1 MTTFKPPIK
10 SKDLLEGIPFD
21 QAEDTEPAAKKR
33 FDDFDK
39 TGTKDPNKCKA
50 LLQFPNGTVFWSSK
64 MAVDAD
70 GPAAGPGR
78 KKGKQLDP
86 SSGQNDTSFQL
97 PDGGG
102 GLPSET
108 TPYIAI
114 PHAPGDGSK
123 PFHPDIVIGD
133 VAIVIFQDEI
143 VAAICGD
150 IGPQNKIGE
159 GSIHVHEELMPRAPD
174 PCKRNAKGFC
184 DIIRDVSID
193 EDVLFFVF
201 PHSSFGKELTAQN
214 IELKIKE
221 RAFTRF
227 NELKGI
233 S

>member
-1 MTTFKPPIK
+1 MTFRPPKK
-10 SKDLLEGIPFD
+10 SIDLLKGIPFN
-21 QAEDTEPAAKKR
+21 QATDTQPAAKKR
-33 FDDFDK
+33 FDAFDA

-86 SSGQNDTSFQL
+86 GAGQNDTSFQL
-97 PDGGG
+97 PNRGG
-102 GLPSET
+102 GLPAET
-108 TPYIAI
+108 VPYIAI
-114 PHAPGDGSK
+114 PHAPSDDSK
-123 PFHPDIVIGD
+123 AFHPDIAIGD
-133 VAIVIFQDEI
+133 VTIVIYQDEI

-174 PCKRNAKGFC
+174 PCQRDAKGFC
-184 DIIRDVSID
+184 DRIHDLSID

-201 PHSSFGKELTAQN
+201 PHSRFGEELTAEN

-221 RAFTRF
+221 RAFSRF

>member
-1 MTTFKPPIK
+1 M
-10 SKDLLEGIPFD
+10 
-21 QAEDTEPAAKKR
+21 
-33 FDDFDK
+33 
-39 TGTKDPNKCKA
+39 
-50 LLQFPNGTVFWSSK
+50 
-64 MAVDAD
+64 
-70 GPAAGPGR
+70 
-78 KKGKQLDP
+78 
-86 SSGQNDTSFQL
+86 
-97 PDGGG
+97 
-102 GLPSET
+102 
-108 TPYIAI
+108 
-114 PHAPGDGSK
+114 
-123 PFHPDIVIGD
+123 
-133 VAIVIFQDEI
+133 IFQDEI

-150 IGPQNKIGE
+150 IGPQNKVGE

-201 PHSSFGKELTAQN
+201 PHSSFGKELTAEN

>member
-1 MTTFKPPIK
+1 MTFKPPIK

-50 LLQFPNGTVFWSSK
+50 LLQFPNGVVFWSSK

-78 KKGKQLDP
+78 KTGKQLDP

-108 TPYIAI
+108 IPYIAI

-123 PFHPDIVIGD
+123 TFHPDIVIGD

-184 DIIRDVSID
+184 EIIRDVSID

-201 PHSSFGKELTAQN
+201 PHSSFGKELTAEN

>member
-1 MTTFKPPIK
+1 MPFKPPTK
-10 SKDLLEGIPFD
+10 SQDLLQGVPFD
-21 QAEDTEPAAKKR
+21 NATDTAPEAKER
-33 FDDFDK
+33 FDAFDE

-86 SSGQNDTSFQL
+86 DNGQNDTSFQL
-97 PDGGG
+97 PNDDG
-102 GLPSET
+102 GLPAET
-108 TPYIAI
+108 VPYIAI
-114 PHAPGDGSK
+114 PHDPDDKDK
-123 PFHPDIVIGD
+123 PFHPDIAIGD
-133 VAIVIFQDEI
+133 VAIVIYQDEI

-150 IGPQNKIGE
+150 IGPAKKIGE

-174 PCKRNAKGFC
+174 PCRRNAKGFC
-184 DIIRDVSID
+184 DVIHDVSID

-201 PHSSFGKELTAQN
+201 PHSRFGNELTLEN

-221 RAFTRF
+221 RAFARF